1 MPGPDEIPS
10 GDNFAD
16 WVRSRRIAVMLTQ
29 EELAQRAGLSVRTVR
44 NLEAGRKGTPRLPTR
59 RLIIAALTGPTL
71 LRQDQGRGRPGWL
84 PPTPAKDAPADK
96 ARGLIRRAG

>member
-59 RLIIAALTGPTL
+59 RLIIAALTGADPAPS
-71 LRQDQGRGRPGWL
+71 GPG
-84 PPTPAKDAPADK
+84 PRETGVASADP
-96 ARGLIRRAG
+96 G